1 METVIGVD
9 PHKYVLTAVA
19 LDARGGVLGRWS
31 GAASAQGFGAL
42 RAWATE
48 RAPGAVWAIEGSNR
62 LGRRLAVL
70 VAADGADVRDVCPTR
85 TADRRRRRPGRGKSD
100 AVDAEA
106 IARELLAHPDLPRA
120 FKAAAA
126 GPPDPLREE
135 LVVLVRARR
144 QLVDRHRQVLNEAEP
159 LLGELPAPLAEGL
172 PPGKKVLPRLAAAA
186 RRRRTGERLTDL
198 RLGLLRAQAREE
210 RALAAACAALERQIV
225 AVVRRLGTRL
235 PGLCGLGPLG
245 AAELLAE
252 VGDPRRFRSADAFA
266 AYTGTAPI
274 PASSAEARGH
284 PVHHRLSRFGNRRLN
299 AVLYRMALVRQ
310 RVHPET
316 RAYTARLLAAG
327 KTPRDALRIVKRRLA
342 RLVWQTMTGGPRRS
356 AREREPDGPA
366 NAAGPADAADE
377 RASQASANTGKG
389 WFARE
394 PATPPAA
401 GAGRHPEGRSAAEQ
415 PSGARLDAPAGAE
428 PPAPLGL
435 P

>member
-1 METVIGVD
+1 MEAVIGVD
-9 PHKYVLTAVA
+9 PHKYVFTAVA
-19 LDARGGVLGRWS
+19 LDGRGGVLGRWS
-31 GAASAQGFGAL
+31 GEASSRGCRAL

-48 RAPGAVWAIEGSNR
+48 QAPGAVWAIEGSGR

-70 VAADGADVRDVCPTR
+70 VAAAGADVRDVCPTR
-85 TADRRRRRPGRGKSD
+85 TADRRRQRPGRGKSD

-106 IARELLAHPDLPRA
+106 IARELLAHPDLPHA

-135 LVVLVRARR
+135 LALLVRARR
-144 QLVDRHRQVLNEAEP
+144 QLVDRRRHVLNEAEP
-159 LLGELPAPLAEGL
+159 LLGELPAALAERL
-172 PPGKKVLPRLAAAA
+172 PAGKKVLPRLVAAA
-186 RRRRTGERLTDL
+186 RRRRTGEPLTDL
-198 RLGLLRAQAREE
+198 RLRLLRAQAREE
-210 RALAAACAALERQIV
+210 RTLAAACAALERDIEL
-225 AVVRRLGTRL
+225 VVRRLGTSL
-235 PGLCGLGPLG
+235 PAHCGLGPLG

-299 AVLYRMALVRQ
+299 AVLYRMAVVRQ

-342 RLVWQTMTGGPRRS
+342 RLVWQTMMRDLRPGGEGLTAPAPR
-356 AREREPDGPA
+356 PIPA
-366 NAAGPADAADE
+366 LAGPDE
-377 RASQASANTGKG
+377 LPPAQAGAG
-389 WFARE
+389 WFAGE
-394 PATPPAA
+394 PATPAAA
-401 GAGRHPEGRSAAEQ
+401 GG
-415 PSGARLDAPAGAE
+415 GASPAGAE
-428 PPAPLGL
+428 RSGAAEQGEA
-435 P
+435 